1 MRLMKIGIDA
11 RCLLEGRRTG
21 VEEYVLNLLPRIFEI
36 NKKDEFVLFLNSFK
50 KTTPDLDW
58 IRKHKNVRIKKFSL
72 PNKLLNFFFW
82 YFGWPKIDI
91 LLGGVDVMFFPNLAF
106 GAVSRKADVILTV
119 HDLSFERYPE
129 FFSWKRRL
137 WHIFLNPRKFI
148 CRSDRIIS
156 VSHSTKDDLKRLY
169 GISEKKVKVV
179 ASGISEKFSPSDG
192 NNPELLRVKEKYS
205 LPWKF
210 VLHLGTSEPRK
221 NVGSLIRAFGAMKR
235 EAEKIGNSELA
246 RYKLVLAGS
255 PGWLEKDT
263 LQEVERNGLKDDV
276 VMANFIEEADKPLLY
291 NLAGC
296 LVFPSY
302 LEGFGFPPLEAQRSG
317 TPVIVSNN
325 SAFPETVGRSAV
337 MIDPERPTEIREA
350 LEALLGDRELREK
363 LAGRGWENAKEF
375 SWKKTAE
382 KTGEI
387 LEEIREARKKKN
399 NS

>member
-1 MRLMKIGIDA
+1 MKIGIDA

-36 NKKDEFVLFLNSFK
+36 NRKDEFVLFLNSFK

-58 IRKHKNVRIKKFSL
+58 IRKHKNVRIKKFSF

-106 GAVSRKADVILTV
+106 GAVSRKAEVILTV

-169 GISEKKVKVV
+169 GISEKKFKVV

-235 EAEKIGNSELA
+235 EAEKSGNSELA